1 MMLRRGVTL
10 IELMAA
16 IFILAIA
23 FMPIIG
29 VMSGS
34 ASDTDVAKSHAFA
47 QTSARNILDTLLD
60 SVPFYAIEQADGDV
74 GDLDGSNAEDS
85 IARIVEV
92 DGLDFDPQS
101 FLRMLGNGEGGSEP
115 VDNFGRGT
123 LIDERGT
130 RYNVKLF
137 VVPIPV
143 STTGLDR
150 ANELIFTY
158 LPRPLY
164 ENQFTADGRNAWYT
178 YGSDPHVAPAAA
190 TPYENSPNVE
200 QPDLQI
206 LNMFDI
212 GCPPGPAGNN
222 HCMMKKILLRISWQ
236 NRPGHERRIEV
247 FTMKANLD

>member
-1 MMLRRGVTL
+1 MINRRGATL

-34 ASDTDVAKSHAFA
+34 ASDTDIAKSHAFA

-60 SVPFYAIEQADGDV
+60 NVPFYAIERAEVDV

-85 IARIVEV
+85 IARIVKV
-92 DGLDFDPQS
+92 DGLDFDPNL
-101 FLRMLGNGEGGSEP
+101 FLRMLGNGEGGSAP

-137 VVPIPV
+137 AVPIPA
-143 STTGLDR
+143 STTGLDK
-150 ANELIFTY
+150 ANELIFSY
-158 LPRPLY
+158 LPRPFY

-178 YGSDPHVAPAAA
+178 YGSSPHVAPAAA
-190 TPYENSPNVE
+190 TPYENSPLVQ
-200 QPDLQI
+200 QPPLEL
-206 LNMFDI
+206 LNMFNI
-212 GCPPGPAGNN
+212 GCPPGPANN
-222 HCMMKKILLRISWQ
+222 THCMMKKILLRISWQ